1 MLPNVPIGRVIGVL
15 LIAAGIAQCVSAR
28 KCRKRGE
35 IILASL
41 RGALYVSA
49 GGLLLMNVLGAAY
62 TAFLLIL
69 VFATAARTVRK
80 WATTSLLRLGV
91 RLSRRGSRR
100 RVERLRSV
108 MSAATK
114 FCLPLHWRVAR
125 NMQRAGVY
133 RKGLPDLYFERAAD
147 QMEFLMHI
155 FRAGFPE
162 SGVAQRF
169 SFDSSI
175 RLLHQAHS
183 AGHGTLVISP
193 HLCGYPVFPR
203 VLAEH
208 VPCSIYLRHSAD
220 PRKHEINRQI
230 GHAGGGHLVYPPI
243 DASPMQRITVAMDI
257 LRAKRALYITPD
269 LPRKPDEGVPVTVFG
284 RTVYFPTGVVIMA
297 MRTRAPIVFAAWH
310 CENGLYHVS
319 FHPPLDFSPR
329 GDRQRRAASGMA
341 EFARLMDEQL
351 HEHPEMWWNWL
362 DKRWTRILRSRPG
375 FEDLR
380 ATTESAAHDSAGR
393 DPGLR
398 QPARGDRRRGA
409 RDLLERGLRRLA
421 PPLPWH
427 FGRSDVTPRR

>member
-1 MLPNVPIGRVIGVL
+1 MVPDVTIVRVLGVL
-15 LIAAGIAQCVSAR
+15 LIAAGIAQCVSAL

-41 RGALYVSA
+41 RGALYVGA
-49 GGLLLMNVLGAAY
+49 GGLLLMNILGAGYA
-62 TAFLLIL
+62 AFLLIL
-69 VFATAARTVRK
+69 VFATAARTLRK
-80 WATTSLLRLGV
+80 WATTSLLSLGAH
-91 RLSRRGSRR
+91 LSRRGSRR

-108 MSAATK
+108 MLAATK
-114 FCLPLHWRVAR
+114 LCLPLHWQVAR
-125 NMQRAGVY
+125 NMKRAGVY

-147 QMEFLMHI
+147 QMGFLMHI

-175 RLLHQAHS
+175 QLLHQAHS

-203 VLAEH
+203 ILAEH

-243 DASPMQRITVAMDI
+243 DASPMQRITVAMGI
-257 LRAKRALYITPD
+257 LRAKKALYITPD
-269 LPRKPDEGVPVTVFG
+269 LPRKPDEGAPVTVFG

-297 MRTRAPIVFAAWH
+297 MRTKAPVVFAAWH
-310 CENGLYHVS
+310 YEDGLYRVR
-319 FHPPLDFSPR
+319 FHPPLEFSPR
-329 GDRQRRAASGMA
+329 GDRKRRAASGMA
-341 EFARLMDEQL
+341 EFARLMDERL

-362 DKRWTRILRSRPG
+362 DKRWTRILRSRPRS
-375 FEDLR
+375 EDLR
-380 ATTESAAHDSAGR
+380 DSFEAATHLELREAGASAY
-393 DPGLR
+393 
-398 QPARGDRRRGA
+398 RRSVR
-409 RDLLERGLRRLA
+409 A
-421 PPLPWH
+421 P
-427 FGRSDVTPRR
+427 RSC